1 MGRRQIVSGGQ
12 EGGLCFLVSLV
23 RPETEQVIADR
34 KPGGLAA
41 PSWKPG
47 QLRAPT
53 DFEALPPGTT
63 TQNISFVSEDGASSQ
78 GVLYTKGDERAVICV
93 THPRGD
99 LTRHYMIPAL
109 LEAGYAVCG
118 FTHRSLINDYALVHE
133 VMLLDIAGCIKWL
146 KGQKGF
152 EKIILLANSGG
163 GGIFGLYQ
171 WQAEAQPPGRLTHT
185 PAGDEPDLNKF
196 ELLAADG
203 LILLA
208 TPFGESTVVT
218 RGIDPSVI
226 DETDPLSCDPELDMY
241 SANNG
246 YREPPNSSKYG
257 DEFARRY
264 RAAQLA
270 RVARIDALARALI
283 AEQRRYQLQLR
294 DAGFSRLPVDE
305 KSYIQRRA
313 TDTKPIWV
321 YRTDASLSYCDLS
334 MYPSKRV
341 VGTFLAFNTQV
352 LNYARGTTGQLKS
365 PRAWLSAAS
374 GLSSRS
380 SLRQALPNVRVPTII
395 VSYTA
400 DRGVYPDDVAEMLA
414 LSAANDK
421 LLHHVDG
428 EHFGLPIEG
437 SARNPREAVARLL
450 SAWLGERFAGR

>member
-1 MGRRQIVSGGQ
+1 V
-12 EGGLCFLVSLV
+12 V
-23 RPETEQVIADR
+23 TTDR
-34 KPGGLAA
+34 KSTSTLAPG
-41 PSWKPG
+41 WRPG
-47 QLRAPT
+47 QFRAPT
-53 DFEALPPGTT
+53 DFEALPQGASTE
-63 TQNISFVSEDGASSQ
+63 NISFVSEDGATSQ
-78 GVLYTKGDERAVICV
+78 GVLYSKGRERTVVCI

-118 FTHRSLINDYALVHE
+118 FTHRALINDYALVHE
-133 VMLLDIAGCIKWL
+133 VMLLDIAGCIRLL

-152 EKIILLANSGG
+152 EQIILLANSGG

-171 WQAEAQPPGRLTHT
+171 WQAEAQPPGRFTHT
-185 PAGDEPDLNKF
+185 PAGDEHDLNKF
-196 ELLAADG
+196 ELPQADG

-208 TPFGESTVVT
+208 TPFGESIVVT

-241 SANNG
+241 NTRNG
-246 YREPPNSSKYG
+246 YREPPNPSKYS
-257 DEFARRY
+257 DEFVTRY

-270 RVARIDALARALI
+270 RVARIDASARALV
-283 AEQRRYQLQLR
+283 AEQRRYQQQLHG
-294 DAGFSRLPVDE
+294 AGFPQLPVDQ

-352 LNYARGTTGQLKS
+352 LNYSRGTTGQLKS

-380 SLRQALPNVRVPTII
+380 SLRKALPNIRVPTII
-395 VSYTA
+395 VNYTA

-421 LLHHVDG
+421 ALHHVDA

-437 SARNPREAVARLL
+437 GERNPREAVARIL
-450 SAWLGERFAGR
+450 SDWLRQRFLGR